1 MKHKPDEKQITWAI
15 TIFGLFLACLLVYCL
30 IFRSSGYIGAITHIL
45 NILTGI
51 IYGLIVAYILTP
63 VVNYLEKRFM
73 IPVYEKR
80 GIHIMRDEKEE
91 KHRKRMRGL
100 SVTISI
106 LLFLAVLQILF
117 LICIPS
123 LYRSITNLINAAPS
137 YILNVRNYL
146 EYLLG
151 KYPENPILKEALK
164 LFNDFASQIMGV
176 INTTIL
182 PNMDKLVDIVTT
194 YLTRFISGIVNCLV
208 GLIVAIY
215 VLFSKEEFVGQSK
228 MLCYALLKEH
238 AANELISAFRHIHY
252 TFIGF
257 LFGKLIDSFLIGI
270 LCYVGTSVLSVPYAG
285 LVSVLVGVTNIIPVF
300 GPYVG
305 AVIGS
310 IFVLI
315 IDPFAALKFAVFVL
329 ILQQFDGNVLGP
341 RILGDST
348 GISSFWV
355 LFSIIL
361 FGGLFGVTG
370 MILGVPLF
378 ACFYHGMRRWIH
390 HLLRKKGLPTD
401 TYVYTRT
408 AYSEDGKLVSFDED
422 HKEKYHTRKPIAPWR
437 MILHLR
443 PGRGAGDPEQDQ
455 AEEEEEREEENS

>member
-30 IFRSSGYIGAITHIL
+30 IFRSSGYIAGISYIL

-51 IYGLIVAYILTP
+51 IYGLIIAYILTP

-73 IPVYEKR
+73 VPFYERR
-80 GIHIMRDEKEE
+80 GIHILQDEKEE

-100 SVTISI
+100 SVAISVI
-106 LLFLAVLQILF
+106 FFLAVLQILF

-123 LYRSITNLINAAPS
+123 LYRSISSLINAAPS
-137 YILNVRNYL
+137 YILNVRTYL
-146 EYLLG
+146 EYLLER
-151 KYPENPILKEALK
+151 YPDNPILEEALK
-164 LFNDFASQIMGV
+164 VFNDFANQIMSV

-194 YLTRFISGIVNCLV
+194 YLTRFISGIVNCFV
-208 GLIVAIY
+208 GLIVGIY
-215 VLFSKEEFVGQSK
+215 VLFSKEEFVGQAK
-228 MLCYALLKEH
+228 MVCYAFLKENT
-238 AANELISAFRHIHY
+238 ANEVISAFRHIHY

-270 LCYVGTSVLSVPYAG
+270 LCYVGTSILSIPYAG

-315 IDPFAALKFAVFVL
+315 IDPLAALKFAVFVL

-378 ACFYHGMRRWIH
+378 ACFYHGMRRMIH
-390 HLLRKKGLPTD
+390 RHLRMKGMPTD
-401 TYVYTRT
+401 TYTYTRA
-408 AYSEDGKLVSFDED
+408 AYVENGKLVSFDEN
-422 HKEKYHTRKPIAPWR
+422 HKEKYHTKKPVAPWR

-443 PGRGAGDPEQDQ
+443 PGKGPADK
-455 AEEEEEREEENS
+455 EEESEEDNS